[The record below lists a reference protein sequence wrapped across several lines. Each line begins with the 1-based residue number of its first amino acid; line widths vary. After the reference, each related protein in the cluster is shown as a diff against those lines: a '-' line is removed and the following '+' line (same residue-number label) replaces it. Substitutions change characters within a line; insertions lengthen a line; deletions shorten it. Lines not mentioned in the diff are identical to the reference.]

1 VSEEARLEDVGSGL
15 APATPGWFV
24 VKVADAAWIVNDSF
38 GARCIFE
45 SNPRVLQ
52 ERLDLEPQHFEQLGV
67 TLAVLPP
74 GRSGGL
80 YHSESAQ
87 EDFLVLAGE
96 CLLLVEGEERPL
108 QQWDFFHCP
117 PHVPHIFVGR
127 GSEPCV
133 LLMVGARPEGRTLDY
148 PRDETALRHGAGVE
162 EATPSPHEA
171 YAPHPHWRPGRP
183 ETWSR
188 LPWVPSPE

>member
-1 VSEEARLEDVGSGL
+1 MTAEAHLEDVGSGL
-15 APATPGWFV
+15 APTSPGWFV
-24 VKVADAAWIVNDSF
+24 VNVADAAWVVNDAF

-52 ERLDLEPQHFEQLGV
+52 NRPDLEPQHFEQLGV

-96 CLLLVEGEERPL
+96 CLLLVESEERL
-108 QQWDFFHCP
+108 LRQWDFFHCP
-117 PHVPHIFVGR
+117 PGVEHIFVGH
-127 GSEPCV
+127 GEAPCV
-133 LLMVGARPEGRTLDY
+133 LLMVGARPDGKTLNY
-148 PRDETALRHGAGVE
+148 PRDETALRYGAGVQE
-162 EATPSPHEA
+162 STPSPHAA
-171 YAPHPHWRPGRP
+171 YAPYPHWRPDRP
-183 ETWSR
+183 ETWDT
-188 LPWVPSPE
+188 LPWVRSSG

>member
-1 VSEEARLEDVGSGL
+1 MSGEARLEDVGSGL
-15 APATPGWFV
+15 APVSPGWFV
-24 VKVADAAWIVNDSF
+24 VNVANAAWIVNDAF

-45 SNPRVLQ
+45 SDPRVLR
-52 ERLDLEPQHFEQLGV
+52 ERPDLEQQRFEQLGV

-108 QQWDFFHCP
+108 RQWDFFHCP
-117 PHVPHIFVGR
+117 PDVPHIFIGQ
-127 GSEPCV
+127 GDESCV
-133 LLMVGARPEGRTLDY
+133 LLMVGARPAGRTLHY
-148 PRDETALRHGAGVE
+148 PRDETALRYDAGAE
-162 EATPSPHEA
+162 EATNSPHEA
-171 YAPHPHWRPGRP
+171 YAPHPHWGSGRP
-183 ETWSR
+183 ETWSE
-188 LPWVPSPE
+188 LPWVRSPR